1 MFNLPD
7 VFDVIDVESNGLYG
21 QPFLVG
27 LVTMNW
33 GGRVMDK
40 RYFRCPIDEVID
52 DWVSDHVLPHVMT
65 IKENCKDIRDMID
78 KFSERVRIPGGSPLP
93 MFVDC
98 GFPVDFGFLHLV
110 GKRYWDSPELSP
122 YPVHDICSILSSYGL
137 DPLINREKYA
147 QPMRG
152 PLGDS
157 VGERGE
163 YHDPVWDAETSGLC
177 MVRAVRYA
185 K

>member
-1 MFNLPD
+1 MFELPD
-7 VFDVIDVESNGLYG
+7 VFNVIDVESNGLYG
-21 QPFLVG
+21 QPFLIG

-33 GGRVMDK
+33 GGRVLDIK
-40 RYFRCPIDEVID
+40 YFRCPIDEVID

-65 IKENCKDIRDMID
+65 IKENYEDVKAMID
-78 KFSERVRIPGGSPLP
+78 GFEEYVRMPGDSTLP

-110 GKRYWDSPELSP
+110 GKRHWNSDELSP
-122 YPVHDICSILSSYGL
+122 YPVHDICSILASHGL
-137 DPLINREKYA
+137 DPLIDREKYA

-152 PLGDS
+152 PLGDR
-157 VGERGE
+157 VGNRGER
-163 YHDPVWDAETSGLC
+163 HDPVWDAETSGLC
-177 MVRAVRYA
+177 MIRAIKYA